1 MCGAFHTYFD
11 DYRRYLQSE
20 KRYSAHTLTAYLADL
35 RQFSDYLSRYEAAE
49 TLSLGDIRPDQIR
62 AWLYDL
68 REKGMEARSV
78 NRKRSSLN
86 GYFQFLMRRGLCTG
100 NPLAQ
105 LHGIRL
111 PQRVP
116 QFLRPQETEQLL
128 GELQFTEGFGGHT
141 ERLVLELLYGCG
153 LRRSELCALKESDID
168 WSMQQLRV
176 WGKGGKQR
184 LMPLGTALLD
194 ALRDY
199 LAEKAQQESECDR
212 LALLVCPSGKKIYE
226 QYVYRLVKKYL
237 SMVSSLKQ
245 KSPHVLRHTFATH
258 LLNNGANIQSIKE
271 LLGHA
276 GIASTQ
282 IYTHLNIDQLK
293 KVHKLS
299 HPKG

>member
-1 MCGAFHTYFD
+1 MCGAFHTYFE

-35 RQFSDYLSRYEAAE
+35 RQFSQYLSVH
-49 TLSLGDIRPDQIR
+49 TTPDLSISDIRSEQIR
-62 AWLYDL
+62 SWLYTL
-68 REKGMEARSV
+68 REQGMEARSV

-86 GYFQFLMRRGLCTG
+86 GYFLFLMRAGICSS
-100 NPLAQ
+100 NPVAM

-116 QFLRPQETEQLL
+116 QFLRPQETAQLL
-128 GELQFTEGFGGHT
+128 GDLQFSEGFAGHT
-141 ERLVLELLYGCG
+141 EQLILELLYSCG

-168 WSMQQLRV
+168 WSLQHLRV
-176 WGKGGKQR
+176 WGKGGKER
-184 LMPLGTALLD
+184 WIPLGAALLD

-199 LAEKAQQESECDR
+199 LTEKSKQEIPCDSR
-212 LALLVCPSGKKIYE
+212 ALLVAPSGKPIYD

-245 KSPHVLRHTFATH
+245 KSPHILRHTFATH
-258 LLNNGANIQSIKE
+258 LLNNGANIQAIKE
-271 LLGHA
+271 LLGHSS
-276 GIASTQ
+276 IAATQ
-282 IYTHLNIDQLK
+282 IYTHINIDQLK